1 MAARKTSANSPVSNV
16 PAGKDSVPN
25 SPVARA
31 CVGYGLEDSA
41 PPANAP
47 AVQAAGNG
55 PALTDPAEAEYSSDG
70 EDASFS
76 EDDLS
81 SWGSMD
87 EVWDADSDY
96 YDTEEEE
103 EALAG
108 ADATQNTMCQ
118 HSCLIVHFV
127 DRCHAVSLLSLVMP
141 C

>member
-70 EDASFS
+70 EDDSFS

-108 ADATQNTMCQ
+108 TDATQNTMCQ
-118 HSCLIVHFV
+118 QSCLIVHFV
-127 DRCHAVSLLSLVMP
+127 D
-141 C
+141 